1 MNLTFYYASQ
11 PSELFHLK
19 DQCTIWLPEHQPP
32 IPTMWDSNQVI
43 ATCDLSYLFQAKEHI
58 ITGNLKHNEIIWIE
72 IKNQTATGHL
82 FNPTGKIE
90 NFFRI
95 V

>member
-1 MNLTFYYASQ
+1 MNLTFYYATS

-32 IPTMWDSNQVI
+32 LDNMWTGNQII
-43 ATCDLSYLFQAKEHI
+43 ATTDLSYLFHVKERI
-58 ITGNLKHNEIIWIE
+58 ITGQLAHNDVIWIE
-72 IKNQTATGHL
+72 VKSKTATGHL
-82 FNPTGKIE
+82 FNQLGKVE

>member
-1 MNLTFYYASQ
+1 MNLTFYYATS

-19 DQCTIWLPEHQPP
+19 DQCTIWLPEHQPH
-32 IPTMWDSNQVI
+32 IPNMLKQSNII
-43 ATCDLSYLFQAKEHI
+43 ATTNLDYLFQV
-58 ITGNLKHNEIIWIE
+58 KHLINSGDLASNEVIWIE
-72 IKNQTATGHL
+72 IKSKVAIGHL
-82 FNPTGKIE
+82 FNPLGKIE